1 MQKATEESQFD
12 EPTARLCAWYR
23 GEAGGEAYFLA
34 MAEHGETPDIR
45 QKWQLLGELEH
56 VMGKRLL
63 AAMNE
68 LEIDTPEVAQ
78 SVQSYVE
85 RAAAGAGTGWVDSM
99 QILVP
104 RLETFVRNIR
114 SEANKMPQHLA
125 NVAADYVA
133 HEEALLDFAVAE
145 ADGRDGSAAVREL
158 LETWQN

>member
-85 RAAAGAGTGWVDSM
+85 RAAVGIGIGWVNSM

-133 HEEALLDFAVAE
+133 HEEALFDFAVAE
-145 ADGRDGSAAVREL
+145 ADGRDGSATVREL

>member
-1 MQKATEESQFD
+1 
-12 EPTARLCAWYR
+12 
-23 GEAGGEAYFLA
+23 
-34 MAEHGETPDIR
+34 
-45 QKWQLLGELEH
+45 
-56 VMGKRLL
+56 MGKRLL

-68 LEIDTPEVAQ
+68 LEIDTPDVAQ

-85 RAAAGAGTGWVDSM
+85 RAAAGIGIGWVDSM

-145 ADGRDGSAAVREL
+145 ADGRDGSATVREL
-158 LETWQN
+158 LDTWQN

>member
-34 MAEHGETPDIR
+34 MAKHGETPDIR

-68 LEIDTPEVAQ
+68 LEIDTPDVTET
-78 SVQSYVE
+78 VQGYLE

-104 RLETFVRNIR
+104 RLETFVLNIR
-114 SEANKMPQHLA
+114 IDANKMPQHLV

-145 ADGRDGSAAVREL
+145 ADGRDGSPAVRGL
-158 LETWQN
+158 LEAWQN